1 MSKSWEHGFY
11 KRSVNQRHQLLAK
24 YRGLTEEQSQLLFSQ
39 SDDTGNQLVEN
50 YVFNYQV
57 PEGVATG
64 LVVNGKKYVVPMAT
78 EEPSVIAAASNGAQR
93 VAKNGGFITTM
104 QPRLVVGQV
113 VLKAMTRSQVQWL
126 QTQQA
131 TIKAIAN
138 AAKPSLVQRGGGVM
152 EVRFRS
158 MDDFLSVDLLI
169 NPSEA
174 MGANSVNTM
183 AEAVKQWLLE
193 QDLPVLTAILSNN
206 GQDSVQTVTAR
217 VNVRDLATMTMGGQQ
232 VATRIAD
239 LSALAQVD
247 AYRAVTHNKG
257 IMNGIDAALLAS
269 GNDWRANEAAAH
281 AYASRSGQYRGL
293 SQWQLEGDELVG
305 TLTMPLQVGVVGGS
319 IKVLPQSK
327 LNYQLSQIQ
336 TAAEL
341 ASVILSLGLAQN
353 LAALRALA
361 STGIQA
367 GHMQLQYRALAMQVG
382 GTTAE
387 IEPLVKLLRATPQVD
402 TRVAERLLAQLRGE

>member
-64 LVVNGKKYVVPMAT
+64 LVVNGKKYVMPMAT

-138 AAKPSLVQRGGGVM
+138 ATKPSLVQRGGGVM

-217 VNVRDLATMTMGGQQ
+217 VNVRDLATRTMDGQQ

-382 GTTAE
+382 ATTAE

>member
-64 LVVNGKKYVVPMAT
+64 LVVNGKKYLMPMAT

-217 VNVRDLATMTMGGQQ
+217 VNVRDLATMTMDGQQ

-247 AYRAVTHNKG
+247 VYRAVTHNKG

-382 GTTAE
+382 ATTAE

>member
-64 LVVNGKKYVVPMAT
+64 LVVNGKKYVMPMAT

-217 VNVRDLATMTMGGQQ
+217 VNVRDLATRTMDGQQ

-281 AYASRSGQYRGL
+281 AYASQTGQYRGL

-367 GHMQLQYRALAMQVG
+367 GHMQLQYRSLAMQVG
-382 GTTAE
+382 ATTAE

-402 TRVAERLLAQLRGE
+402 TRVAERLLSQLRGE

>member
-1 MSKSWEHGFY
+1 ME
-11 KRSVNQRHQLLAK
+11 
-24 YRGLTEEQSQLLFSQ
+24 
-39 SDDTGNQLVEN
+39 
-50 YVFNYQV
+50 
-57 PEGVATG
+57 
-64 LVVNGKKYVVPMAT
+64 KKYLMPMAT

-217 VNVRDLATMTMGGQQ
+217 VNVRDLATMTMDGQQ

-247 AYRAVTHNKG
+247 VYRAVTHNKG

-382 GTTAE
+382 ATTAE

>member
-217 VNVRDLATMTMGGQQ
+217 VNVRDLATMTMDGQQ
-232 VATRIAD
+232 VASRIAD

-382 GTTAE
+382 ATTAE
-387 IEPLVKLLRATPQVD
+387 IEPLVKLLCATPQVD